1 MDEAMMNN
9 KENKDLDLIAMEIL
23 LHAGNGRF
31 KVVEAFEKTTE
42 TDYVKAKKLMDEAY
56 EEIKKAHEV
65 QTRAI
70 QSIAACELEEEYSV
84 LFSHAQDTLMTVYS
98 EYNVSKRVLE
108 LIGNMEERLQKLEKT
123 HV

>member
-1 MDEAMMNN
+1 MNDV
-9 KENKDLDLIAMEIL
+9 ENKKLDLIAMEIIF
-23 LHAGNGRF
+23 HAGNGRF
-31 KVVEAFEKTTE
+31 KVIEAFEKAIE
-42 TDYVKAKKLMDEAY
+42 TDYFKAKILMEEAY

-65 QTRAI
+65 QTKAI
-70 QSIAACELEEEYSV
+70 QSIAAGELEEEYSV

-108 LIGNMEERLQKLEKT
+108 LISSLEERLQKLESS

>member
-1 MDEAMMNN
+1 MNN
-9 KENKDLDLIAMEIL
+9 EENKKLDLIAMEIIF
-23 LHAGNGRF
+23 HAGNGRF
-31 KVVEAFEKTTE
+31 RVIEAFDKTTE
-42 TDYVKAKKLMDEAY
+42 TDYSTAKHLMDEAY

-65 QTRAI
+65 QTKAI
-70 QSIAACELEEEYSV
+70 QSIAAGELEEEYSV

-108 LIGNMEERLQKLEKT
+108 LIGNLEERLQKLEQA